1 MRILIKNGHVI
12 DPAAKVN
19 SQQDLLVEDGRV
31 AAVGP
36 AAREAESRAEQG
48 IDAVGYH
55 AGMGDEQR
63 AGSSAPASLTSTC
76 TKTR

>member
-36 AAREAESRAEQG
+36 AAREAESRAE
-48 IDAVGYH
+48 
-55 AGMGDEQR
+55 
-63 AGSSAPASLTSTC
+63 
-76 TKTR
+76 